1 MLKFLEVKKL
11 ADEVTGES
19 DVGDDEEVEE
29 ELADLIHDLH
39 KHSIKSKKACH
50 MASKSSGRIPCQG
63 SGFKRKSTTCSKNP
77 KMIDALEPDFLLYT
91 NEYQEEYDLLSV
103 EVKKP
108 DAKVSQA
115 LSDLSEMAL
124 ELKKMIDH
132 HVLLGVSS
140 PKSFGLVVAGV
151 RCDVFFCSLNS
162 HGLYK
167 FFELERFY
175 LPRDQFGFAIV
186 PAVIITLLRLKASL
200 RCCLT
205 HSLFTNTSILKN
217 LVDRDAAELN
227 KKSRTDL
234 SSSLLANLIETKKG
248 LSYSSLNVIVYIA
261 ANQWE
266 KYLARI
272 EELCASKWLKQCKR
286 TSEGLLMSQT
296 RECHRHGHSTPFRSS
311 RISSKDSK
319 KVGFKAA
326 LSILQFKND
335 SLVVQ
340 IKVPI
345 GHGFHVPREE
355 GDFRTLPLTTETV
368 QIKES
373 LYRFDTNDFVSL
385 NIWLNRHLP
394 LKNYAIENCN
404 IQLYNSDDR
413 IFVRGSPSLVR
424 TIQSMSNIFEVTR
437 CVNPE
442 TITIDYYV
450 AELNTIRNVLE
461 GVYVY
466 YCGFHVLKVWRKALD
481 RKIKLSGAHTQEEV
495 GTYKKQLEGLIT
507 QLLHEV

>member
-1 MLKFLEVKKL
+1 
-11 ADEVTGES
+11 
-19 DVGDDEEVEE
+19 
-29 ELADLIHDLH
+29 
-39 KHSIKSKKACH
+39 
-50 MASKSSGRIPCQG
+50 
-63 SGFKRKSTTCSKNP
+63 
-77 KMIDALEPDFLLYT
+77 
-91 NEYQEEYDLLSV
+91 
-103 EVKKP
+103 KKP

-140 PKSFGLVVAGV
+140 PKSFGLVV
-151 RCDVFFCSLNS
+151 
-162 HGLYK
+162 
-167 FFELERFY
+167 
-175 LPRDQFGFAIV
+175 
-186 PAVIITLLRLKASL
+186 
-200 RCCLT
+200 
-205 HSLFTNTSILKN
+205 
-217 LVDRDAAELN
+217 
-227 KKSRTDL
+227 
-234 SSSLLANLIETKKG
+234 
-248 LSYSSLNVIVYIA
+248 A

-368 QIKES
+368 QVIE
-373 LYRFDTNDFVSL
+373 RN
-385 NIWLNRHLP
+385 
-394 LKNYAIENCN
+394 LKNGTNRIGIKAAVLRRIERWGN
-404 IQLYNSDDR
+404 
-413 IFVRGSPSLVR
+413 G
-424 TIQSMSNIFEVTR
+424 
-437 CVNPE
+437 
-442 TITIDYYV
+442 
-450 AELNTIRNVLE
+450 IR
-461 GVYVY
+461 
-466 YCGFHVLKVWRKALD
+466 
-481 RKIKLSGAHTQEEV
+481 
-495 GTYKKQLEGLIT
+495 
-507 QLLHEV
+507 